1 MPRPLRIFIADDHA
15 VVRSGVRRLVEE
27 HPGWEV
33 CGEASDGREAVTKA
47 AELQP
52 DIVLL
57 DIGMPTLNGIE
68 AARELRNSAPK
79 SGVVFLTVHE
89 SDAVLQGI
97 LETGARGFLTKSDL
111 ARDLIAAIEA
121 VERRRT
127 FFSPSFTSGML
138 NEKVLQSSAHKKLRK
153 TRLTQ
158 REQEVVQ
165 LLAQGKTSQEVAD
178 LLKLSVKTAETHRAN
193 VMRKLDLHSTAD
205 LVRYALRNG
214 IVPL

>member
-1 MPRPLRIFIADDHA
+1 MPKPLRVFIADDHA

-33 CGEASDGREAVTKA
+33 CGEASDGREAVDKA
-47 AELQP
+47 TALQP

-57 DIGMPTLNGIE
+57 DIGMPSLNGID
-68 AARELRNSAPK
+68 AARELRTTAPK
-79 SGVVFLTVHE
+79 AGVVFLTVHE

-111 ARDLIAAIEA
+111 ARDLVAAIEA

-138 NEKVLQSSAHKKLRK
+138 NDNALQSTAHKKPRK

-165 LLAQGKTSQEVAD
+165 LLAQGKTSQEVAEH
-178 LLKLSVKTAETHRAN
+178 LKLSVKTAETHRAN

-214 IVPL
+214 IVAI